1 MINRKTKDVGMP
13 YEYNSK
19 TYYIQ
24 HDLFRVNEFYVEDID
39 AKGNRFIKMILQN
52 PIKEVTVSPF
62 YDTNI
67 EMEKGMILNVAYI
80 EMEDGSIRVHGY
92 EVSDNIEKNANLLAL
107 LDKPKMHLGATNEVD
122 VSNYIARIKSYIDK
136 IDDEDIKELVIY
148 LYNTY
153 NDKLTIW
160 PAAVSVHH
168 NYRHGLIQHLCNV
181 ARQAIVMATCYTD
194 ISMDLVIAGAL
205 LHDIGKLQEYTED
218 GKISDSG
225 KYRDHISCGQLMI
238 YEAYNKLGCKVDERD
253 INRLL
258 HIIISHHGK
267 LEWGSPKTPVCKEA
281 FIVHQADYI
290 DTNMY
295 ILHDSYRRVSC
306 GMSEYNKFFNTYV
319 VNENIDI
326 TNSYDI

>member
-1 MINRKTKDVGMP
+1 MINRKTKDIGMP

-24 HDLFRVNEFYVEDID
+24 HDLFRLNEFFIEDMD
-39 AKGNRFIKMILQN
+39 AKGNRFVKMILQN

-67 EMEKGMILNVAYI
+67 EMEKGMVLNVAYV

-92 EVSDNIEKNANLLAL
+92 EVSDSIEKNANLLAL
-107 LDKPKMHLGATNEVD
+107 LDKPKVHLGATNEVD
-122 VSNYIARIKSYIDK
+122 VNNYITRIKSYIDK
-136 IDDEDIKELVIY
+136 IDDEDIKELVVY

-160 PAAVSVHH
+160 PAAVSAHH
-168 NYRHGLIQHLCNV
+168 NYKHGLIQHLCNV
-181 ARQAIVMATCYTD
+181 ARQAIIVATCYTD

-205 LHDIGKLQEYTED
+205 LHDIGKLYEYTED
-218 GKISDSG
+218 GKISDLG

-238 YEAYNKLGCKVDERD
+238 HEAYNKLGCKVDEKD

-290 DTNMY
+290 DANMF
-295 ILHDSYRRVSC
+295 ILHDSYKRVSC